1 MSVKDLFGKSTL
13 AVAVS
18 AAQKLASRDVFPPNN
33 VGFLLRNYPRGKV
46 FLGDAG
52 AYFIG
57 FMYAQLSIQLVA
69 RNAGI
74 SPWFVVALAA
84 YPIVETLFSI
94 YRRKIVRALSFYD
107 NTPALIGFTLI
118 YGIYYIVC
126 YRKVVRLSGDMMP
139 RLSTP
144 SATA

>member
-1 MSVKDLFGKSTL
+1 
-13 AVAVS
+13 
-18 AAQKLASRDVFPPNN
+18 
-33 VGFLLRNYPRGKV
+33 NYPRGKV